1 MIKTIFHFLKPYKG
15 LSVLTILTTLL
26 DVSGALLIPTITADM
41 INNGV
46 NQGNMS
52 YIIKQGIFMAV
63 ITLIVGVGTI
73 WGSHLCAGLSSKLG
87 MDMRNA
93 IYDKTLTFS
102 DYDFDR
108 YGTGSMITRTLND
121 VNVIQQ
127 GVVWMIQYVIP
138 VPLLCV
144 MGICLA
150 FSIDVTMGVI
160 LLAST
165 ATVILLAVFVT
176 RKAAEIFEKLQRFLD
191 RMNVVLRENLTGVR
205 VIRAFNK
212 ERHEEKR
219 MRKSFEDYAEASIK
233 ANKLFAGLESMSFFL
248 VNVSVVVILWV
259 GGNRVGTGFM
269 EIGDITAVMEYAMM
283 ILFYIVMA
291 QMVIIL
297 IPRARVCTE
306 RLRAVLEHEPSIW
319 DEQSVKRISMTGED
333 REKKEILSFRNVSFR
348 FEDAEEEMLQNL
360 TFTCRRGE
368 TTAIIGGTGSGKS
381 TIAKLILRFH
391 DVTKGAICFAGSD
404 IRKISQEEL
413 RSRISYV
420 PQKAWLFSGTIA
432 DNLRQGKE
440 DATEKEMKQAL
451 LTAQS
456 EFVFSL
462 QDGLNSHV
470 AQGGTNFSGGQKQRL
485 SIARALMKQ
494 ADLYIFDDSFSA
506 LDFKT
511 DAALRKALQSRMQ
524 DAAMLI
530 VAQRVNT
537 IMHAQQIIVLDEG
550 KIAGIGTHES
560 LLQTC
565 PVYQKITHSQMKGDE
580 DDE

>member
-1 MIKTIFHFLKPYKG
+1 
-15 LSVLTILTTLL
+15 
-26 DVSGALLIPTITADM
+26 
-41 INNGV
+41 
-46 NQGNMS
+46 
-52 YIIKQGIFMAV
+52 
-63 ITLIVGVGTI
+63 
-73 WGSHLCAGLSSKLG
+73 
-87 MDMRNA
+87 
-93 IYDKTLTFS
+93 
-102 DYDFDR
+102 
-108 YGTGSMITRTLND
+108 
-121 VNVIQQ
+121 
-127 GVVWMIQYVIP
+127 
-138 VPLLCV
+138 
-144 MGICLA
+144 
-150 FSIDVTMGVI
+150 
-160 LLAST
+160 
-165 ATVILLAVFVT
+165 
-176 RKAAEIFEKLQRFLD
+176 
-191 RMNVVLRENLTGVR
+191 
-205 VIRAFNK
+205 
-212 ERHEEKR
+212 
-219 MRKSFEDYAEASIK
+219 
-233 ANKLFAGLESMSFFL
+233 
-248 VNVSVVVILWV
+248 
-259 GGNRVGTGFM
+259 
-269 EIGDITAVMEYAMM
+269 
-283 ILFYIVMA
+283 
-291 QMVIIL
+291 
-297 IPRARVCTE
+297 
-306 RLRAVLEHEPSIW
+306 
-319 DEQSVKRISMTGED
+319 
-333 REKKEILSFRNVSFR
+333 
-348 FEDAEEEMLQNL
+348 MLQNL